1 MIAYVRGRVDW
12 IGENSVVVEAGGIGY
27 EIYMT
32 GAALSRLSVDRE
44 VKIQTYFQV
53 REDAMQ
59 LFGFLSRD
67 ELEVFRLL
75 LGVSG
80 IGPKAALGILGS
92 IAPDDLRFAVL
103 SDDVKTIQAAPGVGK
118 KTAQKLILELKDKFR
133 LEDAFEHKLEA
144 SLTSEELPEDLED
157 SRKEAILALAALGYG
172 RTEAARAVGKVEG
185 AAGLSVEEILKK
197 ALKYMV

>member
-44 VKIQTYFQV
+44 VKIHTYFQV

-133 LEDAFEHKLEA
+133 LEDTFEHKLEA

-185 AAGLSVEEILKK
+185 ASGLSVEEILKK

>member
-12 IGENSVVVEAGGIGY
+12 IGESSAVVEAAGIGY

-44 VKIQTYFQV
+44 VKIHTYFQV

-59 LFGFLSRD
+59 LFGFMSRD

-103 SDDVKTIQAAPGVGK
+103 SDDVKTIQSAPGVGK

-144 SLTSEELPEDLED
+144 SMTSEELPEGLED
-157 SRKEAILALAALGYG
+157 SRKEAILALTALGYG
-172 RTEAARAVGKVEG
+172 RTDAARAVGKVEG

-197 ALKYMV
+197 ALKYMI